1 MKHRAIPLL
10 LVTFLLLLA
19 GTARAQK
26 TEGMAAHFINVGQ
39 AESILLEFKT
49 AAVLIDAGGEDTGNR
64 RDLNRL
70 VGYLDRF
77 FDDRPHL
84 KRTLHSVII
93 SHPHIDHTRN
103 IMALFYKKNKF
114 KVLNLVDGGHR
125 GDSIG
130 LGPLNRARA
139 AVKAKNILYNVI
151 EDKEIGQQG
160 YTTPHLGK
168 LLTSGSEVD
177 VRFLAG
183 SRGCENENNDSL
195 VVRVEYKE
203 AAFLFVGDAETH
215 NDDICTAEVAELV
228 DFYQGTGLLD
238 VDLYKVGHHC
248 SHNGTSDALMRAMTP
263 EISVISAGDLK
274 TRTPGDFHAFNF
286 GHPREEAFL
295 RLLEFTTGK
304 RPQKNVYAMN
314 AAGVPPPK
322 SKKPPGKPIFR
333 DITEAVFCT
342 CWDGNVVVSTDA
354 AGRLQPPETS
364 GL

>member
-1 MKHRAIPLL
+1 MKHRAVTL
-10 LVTFLLLLA
+10 LVVLFLA
-19 GTARAQK
+19 GPARAQK
-26 TEGMAAHFINVGQ
+26 PEGMAAHFINVGQ

-49 AAVLIDAGGEDTGNR
+49 AAVLIDAGGEDTGDR
-64 RDLNRL
+64 RDLKRF
-70 VGYLDRF
+70 VGYLNRF
-77 FDDRPHL
+77 FDRRTDL
-84 KRTLHSVII
+84 NRTLHSVII

-114 KVLNLVDGGHR
+114 RVLNLVDGGHA

-130 LGPLNRARA
+130 LRPLNRARA
-139 AVKAKNILYNVI
+139 AVKANKILYNII
-151 EDKEIGQQG
+151 EDREIGQEG
-160 YTTPHLGK
+160 YTTQHLGK

-183 SRGCENENNDSL
+183 TRGCENENNDSL

-203 AAFLFVGDAETH
+203 ATFLFVGDAETH
-215 NDDICTAEVAELV
+215 DDDICTAEVTELI
-228 DFYQGTGLLD
+228 DFYRGTDLLD

-274 TRTPGDFHAFNF
+274 TRQPGDFHAFHF
-286 GHPREEAFL
+286 GHPREAAFL

-304 RPQKNVYAMN
+304 RPQKNVYAMSG
-314 AAGVPPPK
+314 AGVPPPK
-322 SKKPPGKPIFR
+322 SKKPPGKPVFR
-333 DITEAVFCT
+333 NITEAVFCT
-342 CWDGNVVVSTDA
+342 CWDGDVVVSTDA
-354 AGRLQPPETS
+354 GGRLLPPQTS

>member
-1 MKHRAIPLL
+1 MKQRAI
-10 LVTFLLLLA
+10 TLLLLPFLLFLV
-19 GTARAQK
+19 GTARAQPL
-26 TEGMAAHFINVGQ
+26 EGMAAHFINVGQ

-49 AAVLIDAGGEDTGNR
+49 AAILIDAGGEDTGDR
-64 RDLNRL
+64 RDLNRF
-70 VGYLDRF
+70 VGYLNRF
-77 FDDRPHL
+77 FARRPDL
-84 KRTLHSVII
+84 NRTLYSVIV

-103 IMALFYKKNKF
+103 LMALFYKKNKF
-114 KVLNLVDGGHR
+114 RVLNLVDGGQK

-130 LGPLNRARA
+130 LRPLNRARA
-139 AVKAKNILYNVI
+139 AVKANNILYNVI
-151 EDKEIGQQG
+151 EDREIGQQG
-160 YTTPHLGK
+160 YTTPHLGN

-183 SRGCENENNDSL
+183 ARGCENENNDSL

-215 NDDICTAEVAELV
+215 DDDICTAEVTELV
-228 DFYQGTGLLD
+228 DFYRGTDLLD

-248 SHNGTSDALMRAMTP
+248 SHNGTSDDLMRAMTP

-274 TRTPGDFHAFNF
+274 TRQPDDFHAFQF

-304 RPQKNVYAMN
+304 RPLTNVYAMDR
-314 AAGVPPPK
+314 AGVRPRR
-322 SKKPPGKPIFR
+322 SKRPPGRPVFR
-333 DITEAVFCT
+333 DITVAVFCT
-342 CWDGNVVVSTDA
+342 CWDGDVVVPTDA
-354 AGRLQPPETS
+354 SGRLLPAQTS